1 MATTFSHF
9 RRRATDVGHGRAPV
23 LSVSH
28 ASVKR
33 QRKAAL
39 HQLSIYGCRLSSRI
53 DAAQGERLTLRFDRD
68 APIAATVVWCE
79 GGVIGARF
87 DQPIERD
94 VMRALSQ
101 RLS

>member
-1 MATTFSHF
+1 MATMFSHY
-9 RRRATDVGHGRAPV
+9 RRRATDVARDRVPV
-23 LSVSH
+23 LSVAH

-39 HQLSIYGCRLSSRI
+39 HQLSIYGCRLASRI
-53 DAAQGERLTLRFDRD
+53 DAAQGEPLTLRFDRD

-79 GGVIGARF
+79 GGLIGARF

-101 RLS
+101 RLG

>member
-1 MATTFSHF
+1 MATTFSHY
-9 RRRATDVGHGRAPV
+9 RRRATDAARNLAPT
-23 LSVSH
+23 LSVAH

-39 HQLSIYGCRLSSRI
+39 HQLSIYGCHLASRI
-53 DAAQGERLTLRFDRD
+53 EAAQGEPLTLRFDRD
-68 APIAATVVWCE
+68 APIAATVIWCE
-79 GGVIGARF
+79 NGIIGARF

-94 VMRALSQ
+94 VMRALSL

>member
-9 RRRATDVGHGRAPV
+9 RRRATDAALDRVPV

-39 HQLSIYGCRLSSRI
+39 HQLSIYGCRLASRI
-53 DAAQGERLTLRFDRD
+53 EAAQGESLTLRFDRN
-68 APIAATVVWCE
+68 APIAATDVWCE
-79 GGVIGARF
+79 GGIIGARF
-87 DQPIERD
+87 DQPIEREM
-94 VMRALSQ
+94 MRALSQ

>member
-1 MATTFSHF
+1 LATTFSHF
-9 RRRATDVGHGRAPV
+9 RRRATDIGYDRTPV

-33 QRKAAL
+33 HRKAAV
-39 HQLSIYGCRLSSRI
+39 HQLSIYGCRLASRI
-53 DAAQGERLTLRFDRD
+53 EAAQGEPLTLRFDRD

-94 VMRALSQ
+94 VMRALTQ
-101 RLS
+101 RLG